1 MPFILL
7 IKAVKLAH
15 VMSRVTPTPP
25 ELSAAEKLM
34 PGEKVSWGW
43 GWGREE
49 TFQRKKRAN
58 KRLDFQIS
66 SLTKNKTKHE
76 SYPRKKTEV

>member
-34 PGEKVSWGW
+34 PGENQTKPTTTKPTNTGQ
-43 GWGREE
+43 GDGGRP
-49 TFQRKKRAN
+49 RAG
-58 KRLDFQIS
+58 KGAGLFCMAMAGTHQ
-66 SLTKNKTKHE
+66 LGK
-76 SYPRKKTEV
+76 